1 MGWCGRK
8 PACYSEGFRCDRFCF
23 NKLSGYLDLGTV
35 SHVHKYLP
43 DHPSPWL
50 TDFFWTLGRK
60 STSAILYWV
69 WQPRTSLHLFNFLQH
84 NVHQHTGQRLSKA
97 ESFGTSWN
105 LYPIEMFQSFT
116 TFWCQARGRFY
127 NKLHILST
135 VFFLKVFL
143 FLSTPFWIALMYDDV
158 IYHLFSKIVWLVYF
172 WDSYL
177 QDWNWQ
183 EWNVDRF
190 NQYCWMTFIFNI
202 KKGYHLCIFSKSHT
216 K

>member
-1 MGWCGRK
+1 MDSNSTTKLLAGPKKTHSYFPSLCECVKRGYTE
-8 PACYSEGFRCDRFCF
+8 CYTIHLVCRW
-23 NKLSGYLDLGTV
+23 KVTPYWYVL
-35 SHVHKYLP
+35 
-43 DHPSPWL
+43 
-50 TDFFWTLGRK
+50 RK

-69 WQPRTSLHLFNFLQH
+69 WKPRTSLHLFNFLQH

-105 LYPIEMFQSFT
+105 LYPIEMFRSFT

-177 QDWNWQ
+177 QDWNSQ

-190 NQYCWMTFIFNI
+190 NQYCWMTFIFNNSI
-202 KKGYHLCIFSKSHT
+202 
-216 K
+216 